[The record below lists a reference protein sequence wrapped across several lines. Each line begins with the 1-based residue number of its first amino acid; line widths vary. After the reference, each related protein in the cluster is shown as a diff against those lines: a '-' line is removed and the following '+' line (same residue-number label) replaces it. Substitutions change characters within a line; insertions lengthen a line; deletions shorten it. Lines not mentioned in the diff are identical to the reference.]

1 MEDQWIESVERME
14 EMMDPYVHVR
24 PKAQARPKASG

>member
-14 EMMDPYVHVR
+14 VMMDQYVHGWQ
-24 PKAQARPKASG
+24 KARARPTASG